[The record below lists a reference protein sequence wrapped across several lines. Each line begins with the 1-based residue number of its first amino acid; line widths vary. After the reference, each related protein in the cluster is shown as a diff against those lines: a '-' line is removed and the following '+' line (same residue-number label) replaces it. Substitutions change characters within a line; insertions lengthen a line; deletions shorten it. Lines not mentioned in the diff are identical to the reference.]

1 MWTREWHVDVLVRI
15 KRAVLAGCYVFSD
28 KARLEMDRDDL
39 TELDVVES
47 ILAAVAICKTVRST
61 SPSRKHAREKLYIIL
76 STNLSGTPIYTKGK
90 LVSKAGS
97 DTYYFLVSSK
107 KAL

>member
-1 MWTREWHVDVLVRI
+1 MDILIRI
-15 KRAVLAGCYVFSD
+15 KRAVISGQYVFSD
-28 KARLEMDRDDL
+28 KAEVEMDRDDL

-47 ILAAVAICKTVRST
+47 ILTAAAIHKTVRSR
-61 SPSRKHAREKLYIIL
+61 SRSRQRAREKLYVIV
-76 STNLSGTPIYTKGK
+76 STNLSGTLIYSKGK
-90 LVSKAGS
+90 LVSKAGV